1 MTKLKGSKEKLKE
14 LEKKVADLKQAVEMF
29 IPTESL
35 DGYENADKIKNQY
48 QAATD
53 DHPVND

>member
-1 MTKLKGSKEKLKE
+1 MTKLKDPEKKLKK
-14 LEKKVADLKQAVEMF
+14 LEQKVADLKQTVEMF
-29 IPTESL
+29 IPTERL
-35 DGYENADKIKNQY
+35 DAYKNADEIKNQY